1 MGFFKDINTL
11 KQQGKEMGKNSD
23 PGRDLRNMT
32 GMMADLNQTM
42 AQSTAALAAPPADAV
57 DATAQVV
64 SVSTASGFMNGD
76 SIVPVEL
83 LVMQPGRPP
92 RPASVAV
99 IVPITQAHRLQAEA
113 TLPVKVSL
121 SDPSALAIDWL
132 APA

>member
-32 GMMADLNQTM
+32 EKMAELNQSMTQ
-42 AQSTAALAAPPADAV
+42 ATAALAAPPADAV

-64 SVSTASGFMNGD
+64 SVSPPSGFMNAD

-83 LVMQPGRPP
+83 LVLQPGLPP
-92 RPASVAV
+92 RPLSLAV
-99 IVPITQAHRLQAEA
+99 VVPMPQIHRLQAGA
-113 TLPVKVSL
+113 SLPVKVSA
-121 SDPSALAIDWL
+121 SDPSALAIDWTV
-132 APA
+132 PA